1 MNDFKDIVSDFLG
14 LNSSVD
20 VSIRIL
26 RDEGIDPDE
35 FGKECEAA
43 NKNPHGAFF
52 FEKVEVNPNDPEEFK
67 IRITKRR

>member
-20 VSIRIL
+20 VSTQHL

-43 NKNPHGAFF
+43 NKNPHSEFS
-52 FEKVEVNPNDPEEFK
+52 FEKVAVNPNDLGDFK
-67 IRITKRR
+67 IRITKRN